1 VRLEG
6 LGKLKNLM
14 TSSGIEP
21 AGIIQRNVLLIGI
34 SLQFLFVAVVFKY
47 HNFTPIPKNLFS

>member
-1 VRLEG
+1 MAIVWLEV

-21 AGIIQRNVLLIGI
+21 ATFWIVTVYFIKLNDTLMGAIL
-34 SLQFLFVAVVFKY
+34 
-47 HNFTPIPKNLFS
+47 T